1 MAVTATFEDV
11 RRQRAEWMR
20 PVDDQILETLF
31 DKGNL
36 TPQAIE
42 NLGVCTRSHASTRL
56 SKLRRYGLVKH
67 VADVKGLY
75 GITPPG
81 REFLEGDL
89 DASELEA
96 VEVDEGE

>member
-1 MAVTATFEDV
+1 MAVTAAFEDV

-36 TPQAIE
+36 TPQALE

-56 SKLRRYGLVKH
+56 SKLRHYGLVKH

-75 GITPPG
+75 GITDEG
-81 REFLEGDL
+81 REFLNGEL
-89 DASELEA
+89 DASELDPI
-96 VEVDEGE
+96 DEGE